1 MTPAEVGIL
10 ADTEVR
16 ATRSFAESVGLVWKS
31 FTEPE
36 LVRRWM
42 LGPPGWSMPVCEM
55 DFRVGGKY
63 EWRWRNDND
72 GKEFGFVG
80 EVRAIEMQ
88 ARIVHTEKYQAGSSG
103 ESMADET
110 TVAITFREVSGI
122 TTVATSIKYSS
133 KEDRDAALAS
143 GMTDGM
149 EMGYCNLDEVLSS

>member
-1 MTPAEVGIL
+1 
-10 ADTEVR
+10 
-16 ATRSFAESVGLVWKS
+16 
-31 FTEPE
+31 
-36 LVRRWM
+36 
-42 LGPPGWSMPVCEM
+42 M

-80 EVRAIEMQ
+80 EFRAIEMQ

-103 ESMADET
+103 ESMADDT